1 MSTKEK
7 SSEEATDED
16 GDNSIVSPPTKRPV
30 TLKRKVGHAP
40 NPTICDVE
48 SGGGAEESKIENVSP
63 SAASGNSANSACIT
77 PARSVPDMDT
87 DQASHVPYQPLDT
100 SKRLPGQLSSQT
112 ASMASE
118 GSQVGTELSL
128 LCKANMSLL
137 TLHNAHCD
145 KSSQL
150 RPRRVK
156 IGLFR
161 ATFFD
166 SIDQFFGSLLL

>member
-7 SSEEATDED
+7 SSEEADED
-16 GDNSIVSPPTKRPV
+16 GDNSIVSPPPTKRPV
-30 TLKRKVGHAP
+30 TLRRKVGHAP
-40 NPTICDVE
+40 HPIVIDPQE
-48 SGGGAEESKIENVSP
+48 GGEAAEKIENVS
-63 SAASGNSANSACIT
+63 SGGSACIT

-87 DQASHVPYQPLDT
+87 DQASHVPYQPLDN

-156 IGLFR
+156 IGLFGSS
-161 ATFFD
+161 F
-166 SIDQFFGSLLL
+166 SIPFVDFWGLTLL